1 MKQVVLVVVL
11 AAAALAACKQGKGD
25 RCQVNSDCA
34 DGLVCKAA
42 TGTCDSSTETGID
55 AAIPPQ
61 VDAAV
66 DAKVFL
72 DAP

>member
-1 MKQVVLVVVL
+1 MKRFVLIAL
-11 AAAALAACKQGKGD
+11 LTAAALAACKQGKGD

-34 DGLVCKAA
+34 NGLVCKAA
-42 TGTCDSSTETGID
+42 TGTCDSASETGID
-55 AAIPPQ
+55 ASVPPQ